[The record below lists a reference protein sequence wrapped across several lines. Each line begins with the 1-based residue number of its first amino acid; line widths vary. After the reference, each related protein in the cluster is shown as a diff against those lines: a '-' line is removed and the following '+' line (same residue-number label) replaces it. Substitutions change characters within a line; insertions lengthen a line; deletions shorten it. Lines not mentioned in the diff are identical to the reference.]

1 MKYLSSLFKTLKIPI
16 ICLITLVLCLALIGC
31 SSVNISVGNSTG
43 GSSTGN
49 SGTSSSTSSDG
60 SSSRIVGAGAQ
71 GVQVFVEPD
80 AGDTV
85 ITNAIAGAK
94 KTVLLEM
101 YLLTERK
108 VINALEEAA
117 NRGVDVRVMLEQ
129 HPYGSGSASPTE
141 TLDRLKAAGVNAQST
156 SPAFALT
163 HEKGMV
169 IDGDTTYIMTA
180 NFTAS
185 ALGSGSY
192 TKNREYGII
201 DTNTQ
206 DVQEVTNIFNA
217 DWNRTPPVLHDSN
230 LVVSPINSRTAFT
243 TLINST
249 HKTLLIEAEEMQ
261 DSEIEQAIVN
271 AAQRG
276 VKVQVILPSASSSPS
291 SDTTGD
297 SNSEGINAIS
307 RAGIQIE
314 EDPRLYMHA
323 KIIIADGQRA
333 FVGSENISTAS
344 LEHNR
349 ELGILVSDQNVLN
362 TLQQTFQ
369 QDWGDS
375 RSVA

>member
-1 MKYLSSLFKTLKIPI
+1 MHYRLSLIRTVKIPI
-16 ICLITLVLCLALIGC
+16 TCLPGLVLCLALIGC
-31 SSVNISVGNSTG
+31 SSINISAGSSADSSSTG
-43 GSSTGN
+43 GSSA
-49 SGTSSSTSSDG
+49 TSSG
-60 SSSRIVGAGAQ
+60 SGIVGSGAQ

-129 HPYGSGSASPTE
+129 HPYGSGSVSPVE
-141 TLDRLKAAGVNAQST
+141 TLDRLKAAGIHTQFTNPT
-156 SPAFALT
+156 FALT

-169 IDGDTTYIMTA
+169 IDGSTTYIMTA

-201 DTNTQ
+201 DTNAQ
-206 DVQEVTNIFNA
+206 DVQTITDIFNA
-217 DWNRTPPVLHDSN
+217 DWNRSTPQIHDSN
-230 LVVSPINSRTAFT
+230 LVVSPVNSRNAFT
-243 TLINST
+243 SLINSA

-261 DSEIEQAIVN
+261 DSGIEQAIVN
-271 AAQRG
+271 AGQRG
-276 VKVQVILPSASSSPS
+276 VKVQVILPSSNNS
-291 SDTTGD
+291 
-297 SNSEGINAIS
+297 SNSAGINTINHS
-307 RAGIQIE
+307 GIQIE
-314 EDPRLYMHA
+314 EDSHLYMHA
-323 KIIIADGQRA
+323 KIIIVDGQKA
-333 FVGSENISTAS
+333 FLGSENISTAS
-344 LEHNR
+344 LESNR

-369 QDWGDS
+369 QDWSDS
-375 RSVA
+375 RSIA